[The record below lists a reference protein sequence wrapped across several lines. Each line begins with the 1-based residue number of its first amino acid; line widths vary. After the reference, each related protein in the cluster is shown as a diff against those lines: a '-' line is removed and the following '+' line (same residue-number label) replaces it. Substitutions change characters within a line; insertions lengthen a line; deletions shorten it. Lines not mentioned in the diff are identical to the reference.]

1 MNPSNGSQCEKMEN
15 VSWMATGLDGVEH
28 KPLTEESELDPSR
41 TSLLRLAPGARFPL
55 PPHGFGIEAF
65 VLEGSWVLEAGTL
78 RAGGYSRLPASEVS
92 SSGTDTGCTLF
103 LKLRRFAQ
111 SDSQVV
117 HAQTSELPW
126 SAGHG
131 NLRVM
136 PLHSLGSEG
145 TALVHWPA
153 GERFMLHS
161 HWGGEEIL
169 VLSGTFEDEHGRYPK
184 GTWLRSPHL
193 SSHCPFVAEETVI
206 LVKTGHLLP
215 SNASSECSC
224 P

>member
-1 MNPSNGSQCEKMEN
+1 MNPSSSTRCETEN
-15 VSWMATGLDGVEH
+15 LSWMATGFDGVEH
-28 KPLTEESELDPSR
+28 KPLAAESELDATR
-41 TSLLRLAPGARFPL
+41 TSMLRLAPGARFP
-55 PPHGFGIEAF
+55 PPPEGFGIEAF
-65 VLEGSWVLEAGTL
+65 VLEGSWVLEAGAL
-78 RAGGYSRLPASEVS
+78 RAGGYSRLPAGEGTS
-92 SSGTDTGCTLF
+92 SWTATGCTLF

-111 SDSQVV
+111 PDSQVV

-131 NLRVM
+131 NLRVK
-136 PLHSLGSEG
+136 PLHSFGSES

-153 GERFMLHS
+153 GEQFIPHR

-193 SSHCPFVAEETVI
+193 SSHCPFVEEETVI
-206 LVKTGHLLP
+206 LVKTGHLLA
-215 SNASSECSC
+215 ASVRR